1 MKVMWSLAPHGE
13 HCPSCIAASGQVHDY
28 DVFVAAGIYPHS
40 PQLYCGQACHCR
52 FEPVDPDVE
61 DVGQL
66 EDIPLRQEEQMQEHT
81 ERIHLNSNPTPTGFE
96 IFAITAGIGN
106 GWEFPPAVL
115 QESLELWNN
124 AECFIDHSWNSRSI
138 KDLAGICEEPAWD
151 EPSQGIK
158 LNLKPFGPGA
168 DMLLSIGKELISK
181 RKASIG
187 FSADLLFE
195 ASGRKIT
202 RIVKVNSV
210 DLVHKPARGGAF
222 LRALN
227 SERSNMTEQNFSN
240 GVDTPQDA
248 ELAKAHRLQLCK
260 YTLDAGLSAS
270 KLPAPLTES
279 IRAQFTDKEFA
290 PAELETAISDA
301 RKLVSALQAPDV
313 VVGHRITNMVTTDD
327 QIKAAVSDMFGV
339 EREKG
344 HEDVKPARLTG
355 IRELYHMLTG
365 DFDMVGGYHPERVH
379 LSTTADFT
387 GLVKNAMN
395 KMVANHW
402 AELGRAGYSWWERIV
417 TVEHFNTLQDIT
429 GTLVGTVG
437 SLPVVAEGAEYTE
450 LIIGDSPEVS
460 TWSKR
465 GGYIPLTLELIDRDE
480 TRKLK
485 AYPRELASA
494 ALRTIS
500 SLVAGIFTDNA
511 GVGPTMADGG
521 ALFNAT
527 AVTTAGGHANLLTT
541 ALAAAQWEVICAAVY
556 NQPMLVKNA
565 TGYTGIG
572 PKMAVNPRFL
582 LVPRALQLAA
592 MKIIYPTLENAA
604 QIYSENQQR
613 GQPGDVITVPEWTDA
628 TDFAAVVDPRIVP
641 GIFIGERFG
650 LAPEI
655 FIANN
660 ELSPAVFMNDEHRLK
675 VRHFLSVWVNDY
687 RPLHKSN
694 VAG

>member
-1 MKVMWSLAPHGE
+1 MKVQWSIATLGE
-13 HCPSCIAASGQVHDY
+13 HCPSCLAAQGQIHDY
-28 DVFVAAGIYPHS
+28 DDWVAAGIYPHS
-40 PQLYCGQACHCR
+40 PRLYCGQSCLCK
-52 FEPVDPDVE
+52 FVPVDQQIE
-61 DVGQL
+61 DYGSL
-66 EDIPLRQEEQMQEHT
+66 DTIPLRQEEQMSEHS
-81 ERIHLNSNPTPTGFE
+81 ERIQLTSNPTPTGFE

-106 GWEFPPAVL
+106 GWEFTPAVL
-115 QESLELWNN
+115 QDSLELWNN
-124 AECFIDHSWNSRSI
+124 AECFIDHSWSNRSI
-138 KDLAGICEEPAWD
+138 KDLAGICEQPSWD

-168 DMLLSIGKELISK
+168 EMLLSIGKELISK

-227 SERSNMTEQNFSN
+227 SERSIMSDQEISNPIVEDEQ
-240 GVDTPQDA
+240 
-248 ELAKAHRLQLCK
+248 LKALRVQTCK
-260 YTLDAGLSAS
+260 FALDAGLAAS
-270 KLPAPLTES
+270 NLPAPLTAH
-279 IRAQFTDKEFA
+279 IRSQFADKVFTA
-290 PAELETAISDA
+290 AELDTAISDA
-301 RKLVSALQAPDV
+301 RKLVSDLQAPDV
-313 VVGHRITNMVTTDD
+313 VHGHRIESMVTSED

-339 EREKG
+339 DRDPGLEQ
-344 HEDVKPARLTG
+344 VKPAHLTG

-365 DFDMVGGYHPERVH
+365 DFDMVGGFHPDRLH
-379 LSTTADFT
+379 LATTLDFT
-387 GLVKNAMN
+387 GLVKNALN
-395 KMVANHW
+395 KLVVNHW
-402 AELGRAGYSWWERIV
+402 TELGRAGYNWWERIV
-417 TVEHFNTLQDIT
+417 SVEHFTSLQDIT

-437 SLPVVAEGAEYTE
+437 TLPIVEEGAEYTE
-450 LIIGDSPEVS
+450 LAIGDSPETA
-460 TWSKR
+460 TWKKR

-500 SLVAGIFTDNA
+500 ALVAGIFTDNNGA
-511 GVGPTMADGG
+511 GPTMADGG

-527 AVTTAGGHANLLTT
+527 AVTIAGGHANLLNT
-541 ALAAAQWEVICAAVY
+541 ALSAAQWEVVSAAVY
-556 NQPMLVKNA
+556 NQPMLVKNG

-572 PKMAVNPRFL
+572 PKMAVNPRYL

-592 MKIIYPTLENAA
+592 MKILYPTLENAA
-604 QIYSENQQR
+604 NIYSENQQR
-613 GQPGDVITVPEWTDA
+613 GQPGDVITVPEWTDV
-628 TDFAAVVDPRIVP
+628 TDFAAVVDQRIVP

-650 LAPEI
+650 LVPEI

-675 VRHFLSVWVNDY
+675 VRHYCSVWVNDY